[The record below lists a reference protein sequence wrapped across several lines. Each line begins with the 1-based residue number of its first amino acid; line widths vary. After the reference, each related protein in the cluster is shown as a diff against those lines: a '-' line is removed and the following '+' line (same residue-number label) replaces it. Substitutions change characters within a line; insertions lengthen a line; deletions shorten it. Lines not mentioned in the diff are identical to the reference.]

1 MTDLLS
7 LVGKTITTMNLN
19 DDWLMLSFDDGSEV
33 RVRARVAGGCCCCG
47 DGYLDVEDYAP
58 MFGPEP
64 PPPPPKPV
72 AFWREGEHAV
82 TIREIVPAPR
92 PSVRGYRAVFTLDD
106 EAEQYRYF
114 APLNARPPDEFV
126 DALPIPAHLT
136 VKQKTTWDKLN
147 DINAGREPE
156 PQSFTF
162 TFDLETEEE

>member
-1 MTDLLS
+1 MNII
-7 LVGKTITTMNLN
+7 GKTITEVTIS
-19 DDWLMLSFDDGSEV
+19 DDQVTLTFADGSGV
-33 RVRARVAGGCCCCG
+33 RFAARELGSCNCC
-47 DGYLDVEDYAP
+47 DASIDVEEYDGPEY
-58 MFGPEP
+58 GPEP
-64 PPPPPKPV
+64 APPPPKPS

-92 PSVRGYRAVFTLDD
+92 PRTSGYRAVFTLDD

-126 DALPIPAHLT
+126 DALPIPARLT
-136 VKQKTTWDKLN
+136 VKPKTTWDKLN